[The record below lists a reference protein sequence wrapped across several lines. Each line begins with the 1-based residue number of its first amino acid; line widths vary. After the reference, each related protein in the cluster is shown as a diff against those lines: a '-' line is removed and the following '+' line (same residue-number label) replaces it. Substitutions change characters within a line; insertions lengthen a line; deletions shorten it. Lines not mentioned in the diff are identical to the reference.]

1 MPRVSNG
8 VSTVRI
14 QKSNST
20 FFEPEGIKEIDSDF
34 YDYIGE
40 IGASFDESG
49 MDLDEICLLTEKEK
63 RRFDSRFSVTDQ
75 QLGSGSFGKVYLGAD
90 KSGGGKV
97 AIKKI
102 KKRKI
107 YDSTV
112 NERGKVVPMEIEILI
127 KIKGL
132 DGFVQMIDF
141 FEMGDEF
148 WLVTEFFENAFDL
161 NSFIMCQPGPSEKEA
176 LFIFRKICI
185 CVQRLFNCKIIH
197 RDIKPENIIITSE
210 ATIKL
215 IDFGS
220 ATYIDRALKN
230 LVATTLYL
238 PPEFLREE
246 IYKPEAVA
254 VWSLGLVL
262 AGLLTGKDIF
272 AKLESPYA
280 VSYKE
285 TLEALVI
292 KSVRSFIKNITPTIS
307 IQVKDLLSKCLNEDP
322 DERITLRDILKHK
335 CFNGLN

>member
-1 MPRVSNG
+1 MPGLSNG
-8 VSTVRI
+8 VSAVRI
-14 QKSNST
+14 QKSYSS
-20 FFEPEGIKEIDSDF
+20 FFEPEGIEEID
-34 YDYIGE
+34 YDLCGHIGQ

-49 MDLDEICLLTEKEK
+49 MDLDEICSLTMKEK
-63 RRFDSRFSVTDQ
+63 HRFDSRFSVTDQ
-75 QLGSGSFGKVYLGAD
+75 QLGSGTFGKVYLGAD

-102 KKRKI
+102 KKREI
-107 YDSTV
+107 FDFTV
-112 NERGKVVPMEIEILI
+112 NERGKVVPMEIEILG

-132 DGFVQMIDF
+132 DGFVQIIDS

-148 WLVTEFFENAFDL
+148 WLVTEFFEKSLDL
-161 NSFIMCQPGPSEKEA
+161 NSFIKCQQGLSEKQA
-176 LFIFRKICI
+176 LFIFRKVCK
-185 CVQRLFNCKIIH
+185 CVLRLFNRKIIH
-197 RDIKPENIIITSE
+197 RDIKPENIIITPE

-220 ATYIDRALKN
+220 ATHIDRALEN

-262 AGLLTGKDIF
+262 AGLLTGKNVF
-272 AKLESPYA
+272 AKHISPYA
-280 VSYKE
+280 VSYE
-285 TLEALVI
+285 EALEALVM
-292 KSVRSFIKNITPTIS
+292 KSVRSVIKNITPTFS
-307 IQVKDLLSKCLNEDP
+307 TQVKDLLSKCLDEDP

-335 CFNGLN
+335 CFNVLN